1 MTRASALLKE
11 RARFNPVVPW
21 PFFWLLMALNF
32 FSKLPLPASV
42 HVPCLSDGVCQR
54 ALQLQRRLR
63 LQVEHLANKRP
74 CRWCR
79 RNGGIEEALRTE
91 CAHLNAAARL
101 EEGMHVIV
109 GHADIEGWRLEL
121 CHAWH
126 VR

>member
-42 HVPCLSDGVCQR
+42 HVPARAINPLAADEACLMRSQHVVPLKQQH
-54 ALQLQRRLR
+54 AEL
-63 LQVEHLANKRP
+63 K
-74 CRWCR
+74 
-79 RNGGIEEALRTE
+79 EEAEIFESE
-91 CAHLNAAARL
+91 CDA
-101 EEGMHVIV
+101 EEYPVLWACFFEKRFDESHYK
-109 GHADIEGWRLEL
+109 HR